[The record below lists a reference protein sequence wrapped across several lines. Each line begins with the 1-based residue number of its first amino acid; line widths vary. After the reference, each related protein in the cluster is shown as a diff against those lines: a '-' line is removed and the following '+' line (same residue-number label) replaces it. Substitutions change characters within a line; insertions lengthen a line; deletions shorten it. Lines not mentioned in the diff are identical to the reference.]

1 MYKSV
6 FDRVTEFIAQY
17 ADMDKDQMSEA
28 TQLIADAGLN
38 SLYLLELINDA
49 EDEFGV
55 QIDDEEIPKI
65 VTIGDLMRLVSAK
78 T

>member
-1 MYKSV
+1 
-6 FDRVTEFIAQY
+6 
-17 ADMDKDQMSEA
+17 MDKDQMSEA

-55 QIDDEEIPKI
+55 QIDDEEIPQI
-65 VTIGDLMRLVSAK
+65 VTIGDLMRLVAAK

>member
-28 TQLIADAGLN
+28 TQLIADEDLIHCICL
-38 SLYLLELINDA
+38 SL
-49 EDEFGV
+49 
-55 QIDDEEIPKI
+55 
-65 VTIGDLMRLVSAK
+65 
-78 T
+78 

>member
-1 MYKSV
+1 MYTSV

-55 QIDDEEIPKI
+55 QIDDEEIPQI
-65 VTIGDLMRLVSAK
+65 VTIGDLMRLVAAK